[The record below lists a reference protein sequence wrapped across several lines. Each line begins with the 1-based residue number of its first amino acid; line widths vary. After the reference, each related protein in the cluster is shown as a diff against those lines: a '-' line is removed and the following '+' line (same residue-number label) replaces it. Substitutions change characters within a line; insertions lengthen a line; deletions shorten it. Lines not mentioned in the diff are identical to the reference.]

1 MQIGTYMMDMKS
13 SAFWA
18 QRSRSHEAE
27 DRFGS
32 ITLDPFEWSIAF
44 PCSFTV
50 HSVKIDTV
58 YTTKSYGRFLDL
70 LFHLVC
76 LHTQRSEYICLSEAL
91 ADQSTPRQSPPPYV
105 ITPLWTVQLAAAR
118 QSGSGLQ
125 SPSLS
130 YVGRLESGPRLV
142 GRIGSGVYGLV
153 CFQKIPHWVLSSVL
167 TAAKRGVNT

>member
-1 MQIGTYMMDMKS
+1 MDMKS

-44 PCSFTV
+44 LCSLTV

-91 ADQSTPRQSPPPYV
+91 ADQSTPRQSPPLCHNPLV
-105 ITPLWTVQLAAAR
+105 NCTTSSRQTVRFWSTVPFFVLCGSFRVRTPPCRSDRVRSIRVSMFSKNSPL
-118 QSGSGLQ
+118 GSEFC
-125 SPSLS
+125 S
-130 YVGRLESGPRLV
+130 Y
-142 GRIGSGVYGLV
+142 GS
-153 CFQKIPHWVLSSVL
+153 Q
-167 TAAKRGVNT
+167 KRG